1 MDDKEATKTASFAKE
16 SVIIASHMD
25 NVNHATVSRNDIRS
39 YIEKEHIS
47 NILVPEDGEIMSF
60 EKNKL
65 RQNI

>member
-1 MDDKEATKTASFAKE
+1 
-16 SVIIASHMD
+16 MD

-60 EKNKL
+60 EKK
-65 RQNI
+65 